1 MRPKVAAVV
10 MIKNECDIIEHFVRI
25 NSRAVD
31 HIYIIDHNSN
41 DSTLEILSRLVLEG
55 LPLSVLRETQLD
67 FKQAD
72 ILTKQI
78 KIIAASNAYD
88 FIVPLDADEFIHCGD
103 NNFGMLLA
111 SEIDKP
117 GHCGHMRWVTYA
129 PVPNTPSPIDSSIY
143 DLFRMRSNEP
153 TQYYKTII
161 PNEIAKICRLQ
172 EGSHFCI
179 LNNMR
184 IVSIEVSAILQHV
197 PIRSAAQITSKTLL
211 GRHRLSIKPGRLLD
225 ETLHWDR
232 IANFIKEKNYALST
246 KDVSWLACRYTL
258 SLEQEI
264 PATPS
269 LDETAPRVGNPEDRI
284 SFLELAAISP
294 ISNLDTLCGELCKEV
309 NKLRQLARENIP
321 PKVQTRSNSILLRLI
336 ASFGK

>member
-1 MRPKVAAVV
+1 MRAKVAAVAMV
-10 MIKNECDIIEHFVRI
+10 KNECDIIELFVRI

-31 HIYIIDHNSN
+31 HLYIIDHNSN
-41 DSTLEILSRLVLEG
+41 DATIEILGCLVLEG

-67 FKQAD
+67 YKQAD

-88 FIVPLDADEFIHCGD
+88 FIVPLDADEFIHCGE
-103 NNFGMLLA
+103 NHFGVLLA
-111 SEIDKP
+111 SEINKP
-117 GHCGHMRWVTYA
+117 GHCGHMRWATYA
-129 PVPNTPSPIDSSIY
+129 PVTSTPFLADSSIY

-211 GRHRLSIKPGRLLD
+211 GRHRLSIKPGRLRNEGLF
-225 ETLHWDR
+225 WDQM
-232 IANFIKEKNYALST
+232 AKFIKEKNYTLSNY
-246 KDVSWLACRYTL
+246 DVSWLACRYTL
-258 SLEQEI
+258 DLEQEI

-269 LDETAPRVGNPEDRI
+269 LNEAAPRVGKPEDRI
-284 SFLELAAISP
+284 SFIEFAAISP
-294 ISNLDTLCGELCKEV
+294 VSNLDTLCAELCEEV
-309 NKLRQLARENIP
+309 NKLRQLARQTITP
-321 PKVQTRSNSILLRLI
+321 RVQTKSNSILSRLI